1 MWPLRVNKKLALA
14 RQLALSPVRLFARW
28 IEDALNMVVQRPH
41 DADARKHRRAA
52 QRRHQNQSLHCRL
65 PLGSRVPGF
74 RKLRDVGPGILEG
87 D

>member
-52 QRRHQNQSLHCRL
+52 QRRHQNQSLRL